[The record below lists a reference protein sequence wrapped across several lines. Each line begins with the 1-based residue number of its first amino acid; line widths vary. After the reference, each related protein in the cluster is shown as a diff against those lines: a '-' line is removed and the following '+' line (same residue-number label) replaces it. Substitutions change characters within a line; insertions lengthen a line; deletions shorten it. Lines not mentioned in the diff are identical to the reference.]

1 MLTAS
6 PISHWFVTDN
16 CQDFQKDSSHA
27 LGYCHLQSAVTLE
40 HATGSQHS
48 SPGAWR
54 ELEAAAIALVGSHAT
69 RAYVARLL
77 SKWE

>member
-1 MLTAS
+1 M
-6 PISHWFVTDN
+6 
-16 CQDFQKDSSHA
+16 
-27 LGYCHLQSAVTLE
+27 TLE